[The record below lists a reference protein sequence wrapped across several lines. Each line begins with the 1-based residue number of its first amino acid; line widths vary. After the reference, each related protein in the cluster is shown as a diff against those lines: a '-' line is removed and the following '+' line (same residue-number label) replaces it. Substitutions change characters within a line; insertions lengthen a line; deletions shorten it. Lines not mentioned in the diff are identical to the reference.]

1 MTVPD
6 ARARL
11 LCTAAG
17 LPHAAAGLRLVAA
30 GAALA
35 GIALLTACGDGN
47 GPNTCYDSNA
57 YSYGF
62 ALGGDS
68 TLVFHWP
75 ADRMPVRYYAE
86 PTGALQTNVLASL
99 TTWVNAF
106 HCQEASF
113 QLIADSSRAEVIVR
127 QVPTLPPLAAGRVVL
142 AADSVGAC
150 GGRTDGS
157 FDSTLTLAGPLR
169 TYLAPLAV
177 GDTAALAACYRM
189 VTTHEL
195 GHSLG
200 LFAHSPNAADLMYPT
215 PRRSTPSPDDRY
227 TLQRLYHTT
236 PTIRPAPRVP

>member
-1 MTVPD
+1 VTVPGTH
-6 ARARL
+6 ARL
-11 LCTAAG
+11 LRTAAG
-17 LPHAAAGLRLVAA
+17 LPHAAAGLRLAAA

-35 GIALLTACGDGN
+35 GSALLAACDGT

-57 YSYGF
+57 FSYGF

-75 ADRMPVRYYAE
+75 ADRMPIRYYAE
-86 PTGALQTNVLASL
+86 PTGALYTNVLASL

-106 HCQEASF
+106 HCQETSF
-113 QLIADSSRAEVIVR
+113 QLVTDSSRAEVIVR
-127 QVPTLPPLAAGRVVL
+127 QVATLPPTDAGSVVL

-157 FDSTLTLAGPLR
+157 FDSTKTLTGPLR
-169 TYLAPLAV
+169 TYVAPLGV

-195 GHSLG
+195 GHTLG

>member
-1 MTVPD
+1 VRVPGV
-6 ARARL
+6 RARSL
-11 LCTAAG
+11 RSATG
-17 LPHAAAGLRLVAA
+17 LPQAAAGLRLAAA

-35 GIALLTACGDGN
+35 GGALLVACDGT

-57 YSYGF
+57 FSYGF

-68 TLVFHWP
+68 TLVFRWP
-75 ADRMPVRYYAE
+75 ADRMPIRYYAE
-86 PTGALQTNVLASL
+86 PTGALRSNVRASL
-99 TTWVNAF
+99 TTWANAF
-106 HCQEASF
+106 LCQEASF
-113 QLIADSSRAEVIVR
+113 QPVTDSSRAEVIVR
-127 QVPTLPPLAAGRVVL
+127 QVPILPPMAAGRVVL

-157 FDSTLTLAGPLR
+157 FDSTNTLTGPLR
-169 TYLAPLAV
+169 TYVAPLGV

-195 GHSLG
+195 GHTLG
-200 LFAHSPNAADLMYPT
+200 LFAHSRNAADLMYPT